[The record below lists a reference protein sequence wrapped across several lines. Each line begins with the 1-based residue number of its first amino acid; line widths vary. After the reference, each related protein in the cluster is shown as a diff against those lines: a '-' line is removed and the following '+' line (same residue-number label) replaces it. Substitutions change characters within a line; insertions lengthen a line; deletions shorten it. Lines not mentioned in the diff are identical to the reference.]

1 MQRFHRS
8 FLGEL
13 AAWWHSRGTSQR
25 RDTEAADARQEVAL
39 RAIESGA
46 AVRHPRAF
54 VARIARNI
62 AIDDARKLKV
72 RGGAALQL
80 DELPDHLAPSVAAD
94 QETTLLFK
102 QIILG
107 LPPLHRDVFI
117 LSRFNGLSYA
127 EIAQQ
132 LNVSVKTVE
141 YRMARALAL
150 CEAALRD

>member
-1 MQRFHRS
+1 MNPS
-8 FLGEL
+8 IL
-13 AAWWHSRGTSQR
+13 AECLRWLRTTVPVR
-25 RDTEAADARQEVAL
+25 RVRTDEDAVQETTL

-94 QETTLLFK
+94 QETALLLK
-102 QIILG
+102 QVIMG
-107 LPPLHRDVFI
+107 LPPLYADIEMKVTLRC
-117 LSRFNGLSYA
+117 GLLPA
-127 EIAQQ
+127 CAQ
-132 LNVSVKTVE
+132 
-141 YRMARALAL
+141 LAG
-150 CEAALRD
+150 LRHYPIK